1 MPDHMRRTMAEISN
15 FYDVPHSPDFIANLQ
30 LKQIGEVIRVT
41 LLYTPFTMNLLS
53 RHTIKQDL

>member
-1 MPDHMRRTMAEISN
+1 MAEISN